1 MFRRSVRSLL
11 LPILAAA
18 WARGAPVPGG
28 DWLLDDPRAV
38 AGLPA
43 EVLGS
48 PRIDGPAAARYAVFN
63 GRSDAFIVPANP
75 LAGWPA
81 FTVEVLF
88 RPDADG
94 PAAQRFVH
102 LEDQAGRRF
111 TFETRM
117 IGGRWALDTYLQD
130 GAGKRSLFAANLL
143 HPADRWTWAALR
155 YDGKTMASF
164 VDGRPEL
171 SGPVAFA
178 PTAAGRISIGA
189 RMNRVFWFK
198 GAIREL
204 RFYPAALPA
213 EDLEAAR

>member
-1 MFRRSVRSLL
+1 
-11 LPILAAA
+11 
-18 WARGAPVPGG
+18 
-28 DWLLDDPRAV
+28 
-38 AGLPA
+38 
-43 EVLGS
+43 VLGS
-48 PRIDGPAAARYAVFN
+48 PRIDGAAGARFAVFN
-63 GRSDAFIVPANP
+63 GRSDAFIVPADP

-88 RPDADG
+88 RPAADG
-94 PAAQRFVH
+94 PAAQRFIH
-102 LEDQAGRRF
+102 LEDQAGRRL

-130 GAGKRSLFAANLL
+130 GASKRSLLDAGLL

-164 VDGRPEL
+164 VAGRPEL
-171 SGPVAFA
+171 SGPVTFG
-178 PTAAGRISIGA
+178 PTAGGRISIGV

-213 EDLEAAR
+213 EDLEAAP